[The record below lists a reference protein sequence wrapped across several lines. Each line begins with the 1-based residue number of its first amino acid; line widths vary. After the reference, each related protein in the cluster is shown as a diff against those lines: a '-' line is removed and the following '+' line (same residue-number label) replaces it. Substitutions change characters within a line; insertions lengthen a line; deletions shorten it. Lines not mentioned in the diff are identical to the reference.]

1 MWYNSGFIACRCRN
15 CSWYNRKYR
24 FGIYGVS
31 RSIDRSHNKEMDQMK
46 LKDIIIATVAG
57 IIMGVALFSDV
68 LMNSGVI

>member
-1 MWYNSGFIACRCRN
+1 
-15 CSWYNRKYR
+15 
-24 FGIYGVS
+24 
-31 RSIDRSHNKEMDQMK
+31 MK